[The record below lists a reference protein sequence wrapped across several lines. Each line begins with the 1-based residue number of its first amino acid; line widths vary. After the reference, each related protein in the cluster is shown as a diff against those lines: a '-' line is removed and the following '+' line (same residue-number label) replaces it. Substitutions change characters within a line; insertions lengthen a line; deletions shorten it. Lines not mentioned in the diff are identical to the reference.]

1 MASIIDLFPD
11 VDSMHVETV
20 VEVAGGKIAE
30 ILFAAADLGSK
41 EVDMVSNT
49 PSIASCYHHQRYFL
63 GLKITIKGICLQQ
76 LILVQRK
83 WTWYLT
89 LLQLLPAT
97 TINVFEMVSFYVF
110 GEVGVKVH
118 KRIRIRVAVVDV
130 VLYEKENYLGG
141 HAKTVTM
148 DDGVDLDLGYMVFNR
163 VTYPN
168 MVELFET
175 LGVDIEHSD
184 MSFLVTLDEGDGC
197 EWGSRNGLSSL
208 FAQKATP

>member
-30 ILFAAADLGSK
+30 ILFTAADLGSK

-49 PSIASCYHHQRYFL
+49 PSIASCYHHQR
-63 GLKITIKGICLQQ
+63 
-76 LILVQRK
+76 
-83 WTWYLT
+83 
-89 LLQLLPAT
+89 
-97 TINVFEMVSFYVF
+97 
-110 GEVGVKVH
+110 
-118 KRIRIRVAVVDV
+118 VAVGDV

-148 DDGVDLDLGYMVFNR
+148 DDGVDLDLGFMVFNW

-184 MSFLVTLDEGDGC
+184 MSFLVTLDEGNGC
-197 EWGSRNGLSSL
+197 EWGSRNGLSSCL
-208 FAQKATP
+208 HNKAMP